1 MISLFSQKSIKINTK
16 IKKQIFL
23 LKKSYWNFS
32 LIKQKEWFKKNI
44 KKNDIHNLLFLDNKL
59 IGYTLL
65 RKRSFLQ
72 NHTKKN
78 YFYFDTLV
86 IKKQFQ
92 KLGYG
97 KLLMYLNIN
106 VIKNSKLQSFL
117 LCEKKHIKFY
127 KNFGWKKVNKKIEFK
142 DKKIKNHHHQMM
154 YGNNLKSKILLFFNK

>member
-1 MISLFSQKSIKINTK
+1 M
-16 IKKQIFL
+16 
-23 LKKSYWNFS
+23 
-32 LIKQKEWFKKNI
+32 
-44 KKNDIHNLLFLDNKL
+44 
-59 IGYTLL
+59 L

>member
-1 MISLFSQKSIKINTK
+1 MISLFSQKSIKINIK

-72 NHTKKN
+72 TN
-78 YFYFDTLV
+78 
-86 IKKQFQ
+86 
-92 KLGYG
+92 
-97 KLLMYLNIN
+97 
-106 VIKNSKLQSFL
+106 
-117 LCEKKHIKFY
+117 
-127 KNFGWKKVNKKIEFK
+127 
-142 DKKIKNHHHQMM
+142 
-154 YGNNLKSKILLFFNK
+154 